1 MTRSHD
7 PESVTPDDTAG
18 DPPDHETYVAENR
31 AHWDELAEH
40 YPDTD
45 AYDVEGFLRG
55 ESTLRRLE
63 REELDAA
70 GRTML
75 HLQCHL
81 GLDTLSWVRDEGVM
95 AATGV
100 DFAPTAVETARE
112 LRDRAGVDP

>member
-1 MTRSHD
+1 LSRSHD
-7 PESVTPDDTAG
+7 LDDVTRDDTSTD
-18 DPPDHETYVAENR
+18 DPPDHGACVAENR

-40 YPDTD
+40 HPDTD
-45 AYDVEGFLRG
+45 TYDVEAFLRG

-81 GLDTLSWVRDEGVM
+81 GLDTLS
-95 AATGV
+95 
-100 DFAPTAVETARE
+100 
-112 LRDRAGVDP
+112 